1 MLALQIEYLLIM
13 VLYSCHHQNDGECDC
28 ICCIKVL
35 MMPKIEAIQSLL
47 QVQDKIKRLRERIHN
62 SPLFFNRIS

>member
-13 VLYSCHHQNDGECDC
+13 ISYSCHHQNEGECDC
-28 ICCIKVL
+28 ICCMKVL

-47 QVQDKIKRLRERIHN
+47 QLQDKIKRSRERIHD